1 MIRKDKKMNYI
12 EQFMKDNDIEVNED
26 FYVINEEGEK
36 IKNISDDEHF
46 LKFHFTEKLEFK
58 SELINLICTKLFL
71 SLMLGRCKIEKIP
84 QKDKTV
90 WDLKE
95 EEDYYYIDMCGN
107 VDRTTFRNST
117 YFADEKVIKIGNAF
131 LTKEE
136 AKHEAER
143 RKCEAVLLKYGTRDL
158 MSLGDKY
165 TKKYYIQYDYDVNKI
180 IILKHYS
187 IGIQGVINFKTEE
200 MAQKAIEE
208 VGEDRLKKYIFNVK
222 E

>member
-1 MIRKDKKMNYI
+1 MNYI
-12 EQFMKDNDIEVNED
+12 EQFMKDNDIKIDEE

-58 SELINLICTKLFL
+58 SELINLICTKLLL

-84 QKDKTV
+84 QKPKTV
-90 WDLKE
+90 WDLKIGDE
-95 EEDYYYIDMCGN
+95 YYYINMCGN
-107 VDRTTFRNST
+107 VDRTTFSNST
-117 YFADEKVIKIGNAF
+117 RHADEKIIEVGNAF

-136 AKHEAER
+136 AKHEVER
-143 RKCEAVLLKYGTRDL
+143 RKCEAVLLKYGTRNL

-165 TKKYYIQYDYDVNKI
+165 TKKYYIQYDYDVNEI
-180 IILKHYS
+180 IIFKHYS
-187 IGIQGVINFKTEE
+187 LGLQGTINFKTEE
-200 MAQKAIEE
+200 LAQKAIEE
-208 VGEDRLKKYIFNVK
+208 CGEERLKKYIFNVK